1 MTRTCRACFTLSLLF
16 LAACTAPNDPT
27 LPRQASLQTPVNST
41 GFTPMLD
48 AQSDDRYLNGFAITL
63 YPGGNTVPLSHDA
76 AARAAARAIVPRNA
90 SGTGYPG
97 WGNGKVVLLSA
108 GPSNASK
115 EWCSAATATSW
126 PTCTSWSFSGRAAAD
141 AAVQRTR
148 LAIING
154 AMGGA
159 PINQWTTTASPVY
172 ATIAARLQSRGL
184 SERQVQAIWL
194 KPAHNLPVLSLPD
207 MGADAFIVV
216 RETAQAL
223 RAMRLRYPNL
233 QLVFLET
240 RTYGGYSTTDQ
251 SPEPFAYETGI
262 AVRWLILAQI
272 VQRETGVIDSIAG
285 DMLTG
290 VPVVTWGAYLWTDG
304 LAGRA
309 DGLVWTPADVMGTDG
324 MHPSTSGQSKVA
336 NLLMTFFK
344 GSPYTRCWF
353 LAARPAC

>member
-1 MTRTCRACFTLSLLF
+1 MSRHCRACLTLVLPI
-16 LAACTAPNDPT
+16 LAACTAPIDPT
-27 LPRQASLQTPVNST
+27 SPGLPAVHAPITST

-48 AQSDDRYLNGFAITL
+48 AGPDERYLDWFAVTL
-63 YPGGNTVPLSHDA
+63 YPGGNAVPASHDV

-90 SGTGYPG
+90 SGLGYPG
-97 WGNGKVVLLSA
+97 WGSGKVVLLSA

-126 PTCTSWSFSGRAAAD
+126 PTCTSWSFTGRATVD
-141 AAVQRTR
+141 AAVQKNR

-159 PINQWTTTASPVY
+159 PINQWTASGNAVY
-172 ATIAARLQSRGL
+172 TTIATRLKSRGL
-184 SERQVQAIWL
+184 SERQVQAVWL
-194 KPAHNLPVLSLPD
+194 KPAHNLPQHSLPD
-207 MGADAFIVV
+207 AGADAFVV
-216 RETAQAL
+216 IRETAQAL
-223 RAMRLRYPNL
+223 RAMRQRYPNL

-240 RTYGGYSTTDQ
+240 RTYAGYSITDQ

-262 AVRWLILAQI
+262 AVRWLIQAQI
-272 VQRETGVIDSIAG
+272 VQRETGAVDSIAG

-309 DGLVWTPADVMGTDG
+309 DGLVWTVADVMSTDG

>member
-1 MTRTCRACFTLSLLF
+1 MTRTRRACFTLTLPL
-16 LAACTAPNDPT
+16 LAACTAPNDPST
-27 LPRQASLQTPVNST
+27 PLLPSVHTPVTST

-48 AQSDDRYLNGFAITL
+48 ARPDDRYLDWFAITL
-63 YPGGNTVPLSHDA
+63 YPGGNLVPASHDA
-76 AARAAARAIVPRNA
+76 AARAAARAIVPRNP

-126 PTCTSWSFSGRAAAD
+126 PACTSWSFTGRATAD
-141 AAVQRTR
+141 AAVQKNR

-159 PINQWTTTASPVY
+159 PINQWTSTASPVY
-172 ATIAARLQSRGL
+172 GTIATRLQSRGL

-194 KPAHNLPVLSLPD
+194 KPAHNLPLQSLP
-207 MGADAFIVV
+207 GPAADAFSVV

-262 AVRWLILAQI
+262 AVRWLIQAQV
-272 VQRETGVIDSIAG
+272 VQRETGVVDSIAG
-285 DMLTG
+285 DMLSG

-309 DGLVWTPADVMGTDG
+309 DGLVWTVADVMGTDG